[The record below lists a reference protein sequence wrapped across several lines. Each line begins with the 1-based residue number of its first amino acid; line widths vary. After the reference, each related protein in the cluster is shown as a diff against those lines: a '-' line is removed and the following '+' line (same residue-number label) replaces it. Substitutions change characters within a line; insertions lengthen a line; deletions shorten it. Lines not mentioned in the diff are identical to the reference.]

1 MWCDEISIFHT
12 RTREAFSSFFF
23 CCFSLLFVMPY
34 PCIVPINP
42 LHLSSS
48 LSSTHTTHTHA
59 VEHRALNDDA
69 ATLAVSCPLYA
80 IDSGS
85 ARNITLA
92 VFDDDDRD
100 MRSILLIRVYWFC
113 HIFPPAHLKVDI
125 NIFYKSTHD
134 IVRTTELCC
143 VCFSVK
149 CDGFRSER
157 CDSLTFRLHRQRG

>member
-1 MWCDEISIFHT
+1 MLDSLSFILLLDVIKLPTFPLPSSWGMCAMWMWCDEISIFHT
-12 RTREAFSSFFF
+12 RTREAFSSFFL

-48 LSSTHTTHTHA
+48 LSSTHTTHTHV

-85 ARNITLA
+85 ARKYHSGCFRRWSRYALDT
-92 VFDDDDRD
+92 
-100 MRSILLIRVYWFC
+100 SLLIRAYWFC
-113 HIFPPAHLKVDI
+113 HISPSALTWKWILIF
-125 NIFYKSTHD
+125 FYKSTH
-134 IVRTTELCC
+134 TT
-143 VCFSVK
+143 
-149 CDGFRSER
+149 
-157 CDSLTFRLHRQRG
+157 